1 MPWTPTRDAALSA
14 LDAFLPRAGSHYSK
28 QRNHDEGWDDGTPET
43 DGPQRRRN
51 VSGLSPWLARRTLTE
66 AEVVAAALAA
76 HGRGN
81 ATKFIEEVMW
91 RTYWKGWLAQRPSVW
106 DDYEALRDADRAR
119 LDAQPGRRLAYG
131 RALESATGID
141 CFDHWRH
148 ELGTTGYL
156 HNHARMWFASVW
168 IFTLRLPWTLGA
180 ALFERELLD
189 ADPASNTLSWRWVAG
204 LHTRGKHYVA
214 RASNIAT
221 CTGGRFAPHGK
232 LDESPEPL
240 REDTEHPIVA
250 LPQPK
255 PLDPGPR
262 TGVLVTTDD
271 LHLESS
277 GLLGLDPV
285 AIAGGRASER
295 DDATRFS
302 AASRAFDVAALD
314 DGLHRAARQAGLDAH
329 RLPDGERWLDA
340 VVAWAREASLD
351 RVVTMAPHVGTW
363 EPALERLGS
372 ALRHHDIALA
382 HGHRDWDR
390 MLYPHATRG
399 FFKLKKQ
406 LPAVIASVA

>member
-1 MPWTPTRDAALSA
+1 MPWTPTRDAALAS
-14 LDAFLPRAGSHYSK
+14 LDAFMPRAGSHYSK
-28 QRNHDEGWDDGTPET
+28 QRNHDEGWDDAS
-43 DGPQRRRN
+43 GPQVRRN

-66 AEVVAAALAA
+66 AEVVAAAVAA
-76 HGRGN
+76 HGRSS

-106 DDYEALRDADRAR
+106 DDYEAQRSADRAR
-119 LDAQPGRRLAYG
+119 LDGQPGRRLAYG
-131 RALESATGID
+131 RALESATDID

-148 ELGTTGYL
+148 ELATTGYL
-156 HNHARMWFASVW
+156 HNHARMWFASICV
-168 IFTLRLPWTLGA
+168 FTLRLPWTLGA

-189 ADPASNTLSWRWVAG
+189 ADPASNTSSWRWVAG

-240 REDTEHPIVA
+240 REDVEHPLVS
-250 LPQPK
+250 LPVVE
-255 PLDPGPR
+255 PLDAGPR
-262 TGVLVTTDD
+262 TGVLLTTDD

-277 GLLGLDPV
+277 GLLALDPV
-285 AIAGGRASER
+285 AVAGGRAPER
-295 DDATRFS
+295 DDASRFS
-302 AASRAFDVAALD
+302 SMSRAFDAAALD
-314 DGLHRAARQAGLDAH
+314 DGLRRASNHAELDGL
-329 RLPDGERWLDA
+329 RLPDGKGWLDA
-340 VVAWAREASLD
+340 TIAWARDASLD

-363 EPALERLGS
+363 EPALERLRT
-372 ALRHHDIALA
+372 ALGTHGITLSF
-382 HGHRDWDR
+382 GHRDWDR

-406 LPAVIASVA
+406 IPSVVASVT